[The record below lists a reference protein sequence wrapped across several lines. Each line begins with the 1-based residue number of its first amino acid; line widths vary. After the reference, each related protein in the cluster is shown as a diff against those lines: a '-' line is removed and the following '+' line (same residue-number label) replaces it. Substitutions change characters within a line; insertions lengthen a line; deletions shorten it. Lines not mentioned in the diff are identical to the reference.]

1 MGIKSKAKARVKEL
15 KKVKSKLKEGA
26 AAIAGIETKD
36 DEESIAERKE
46 DKAEGELGKLVKK
59 GNGVPKLMMSEPGRQ
74 AFWFLIMLISLV
86 SCQAGLAFSFLGA
99 TLRPALDNHHVLLD
113 HFGQNQAILNVGKAG
128 SLIVVVGLMMVKGS
142 AFQLVAALL
151 ARQKRKS
158 RRRCA
163 VKFAFGCVLFELL
176 VIVFVCIVAA
186 LFFFWLRQFHETYRD
201 TLPRALVKGYLQNT
215 TITAYVNWLQYRFQC
230 CGVTDFKDWF
240 IADWQP
246 RKWLANRYPTVLY
259 YRDTYYATGKKVERY
274 PDWRDMSLMSNYEK
288 SWETRLT
295 YLQDR
300 VKKLVGDGLIDEY
313 VATTSFAEV
322 PFSCCRPDAASTWCV
337 RQYLVFKLY
346 AYDFKT
352 NSTIFKRGCPKQVE
366 AFLNGRLSG
375 VGVALLVLMGVRV
388 LNLLMLRLVQT
399 STSNALLARRHLS
412 EAHGWLFTTRR
423 ARATGSSDEER
434 HLLADEIISDLTPS
448 DEDSQE
454 DEDGVTSETSD
465 GDGESGSAASGT
477 TEPSD
482 GDGTTETTGEGTSET
497 TADGPTETTGDGQT
511 ETTAD
516 GETTDDL
523 TEITTLLA
531 PSDVS

>member
-113 HFGQNQAILNVGKAG
+113 HFGQNQAILNVGKA
-128 SLIVVVGLMMVKGS
+128 
-142 AFQLVAALL
+142 
-151 ARQKRKS
+151 
-158 RRRCA
+158 
-163 VKFAFGCVLFELL
+163 
-176 VIVFVCIVAA
+176 VAA

>member
-1 MGIKSKAKARVKEL
+1 MRLISGICCEL
-15 KKVKSKLKEGA
+15 CWSTSVDCSLTALQGPERGRQGRDNSVAPHLFPVGSDCPGADSHFLSRCRFLPIEDRRFMAGVRLIAGCDDLCEDLDSEGA
-26 AAIAGIETKD
+26 
-36 DEESIAERKE
+36 S
-46 DKAEGELGKLVKK
+46 
-59 GNGVPKLMMSEPGRQ
+59 
-74 AFWFLIMLISLV
+74 
-86 SCQAGLAFSFLGA
+86 
-99 TLRPALDNHHVLLD
+99 RPS
-113 HFGQNQAILNVGKAG
+113 Q
-128 SLIVVVGLMMVKGS
+128 
-142 AFQLVAALL
+142 
-151 ARQKRKS
+151 
-158 RRRCA
+158 
-163 VKFAFGCVLFELL
+163 
-176 VIVFVCIVAA
+176 
-186 LFFFWLRQFHETYRD
+186 
-201 TLPRALVKGYLQNT
+201 
-215 TITAYVNWLQYRFQC
+215 
-230 CGVTDFKDWF
+230 TDFDN
-240 IADWQP
+240 Q
-246 RKWLANRYPTVLY
+246 
-259 YRDTYYATGKKVERY
+259 
-274 PDWRDMSLMSNYEK
+274 
-288 SWETRLT
+288 
-295 YLQDR
+295 
-300 VKKLVGDGLIDEY
+300 VGDGLIDEY